1 MYKNTFQTYAYSVC
15 VCLPQSVYA
24 WKLFLDV
31 AGATDLKTAAEVIYQ
46 DKYVGLDALIIL
58 QLNQF

>member
-15 VCLPQSVYA
+15 VFTSVCIYA